1 MIALRRTLVPLD
13 GPVGVHYQGHTRGAG
28 HANARGPREMN
39 RRQRAKTVIELEPR
53 RTTDTETARAP
64 TQVVEPDPLYGV
76 ALLKTA
82 LELKR
87 RQDGS
92 PEEILRGVL
101 ARMRLPEDEFRA
113 WLAQQGELSKVL
125 GGGER

>member
-1 MIALRRTLVPLD
+1 
-13 GPVGVHYQGHTRGAG
+13 
-28 HANARGPREMN
+28 MN

-53 RTTDTETARAP
+53 RATASEAP
-64 TQVVEPDPLYGV
+64 PSPAPDPLYGV

-92 PEEILRGVL
+92 VDDILRGVL
-101 ARMRLPEDEFRA
+101 ERMRLPEDEFRA
-113 WLAQQGELSKVL
+113 WLSQQGGLLKAL
-125 GGGER
+125 GER

>member
-1 MIALRRTLVPLD
+1 MS
-13 GPVGVHYQGHTRGAG
+13 VHYQGRTRGAEN
-28 HANARGPREMN
+28 ANARGPREMN

-53 RTTDTETARAP
+53 RATSTETSPTRA
-64 TQVVEPDPLYGV
+64 VEPDPLYGV

-87 RQDGS
+87 RKDGT

-101 ARMRLPEDEFRA
+101 ARMRLSEDDFRA
-113 WLAQQGELSKVL
+113 WLSQQGELAKVL
-125 GGGER
+125 GGGGGES